1 MKKTFW
7 VVFLAA
13 LFTASFALA
22 AELKVGDKAGDFK
35 LKDALNNKEYSFYD
49 SDAFKGK
56 VILLGYADVGHKDDN
71 DHVSN
76 ALKAD
81 PEIEKLEK
89 ERQYKGLG
97 IGDQKGSWA
106 TPNFLIKKFAAEKQK
121 QTGAVI
127 LLDPDHSILNL
138 YGLQEQKST
147 YILIDKD
154 HIVRY
159 IYAGKIPAADI
170 SKIKVLIKEYAAK

>member
-7 VVFLAA
+7 IVLLAA
-13 LFTASFALA
+13 LLTASFALA
-22 AELKVGDKAGDFK
+22 AELKVGDKAANFN
-35 LKDALNNKEYSFYD
+35 LKDALTDKEYSFYG

-71 DHVSN
+71 DHVSD

-81 PEIEKLEK
+81 PEIEKLRAEGT
-89 ERQYKGLG
+89 YAGLG

-121 QTGAVI
+121 KTSAII
-127 LLDPDHSILNL
+127 LLDPDFRVLNL
-138 YGLQEQKST
+138 YGLKEQHST

-159 IYAGKIPAADI
+159 IYAGRIPNADI
-170 SKIKVLIKEYAAK
+170 PKIKALIKEYSAK

>member
-7 VVFLAA
+7 VVLLAA
-13 LFTASFALA
+13 LFTASFAMA
-22 AELKVGDKAGDFK
+22 AELKVGDKAADFQ
-35 LKDALNNKEYSFYD
+35 LKDALTDKAYSFYD
-49 SDAFKGK
+49 ADTFKGK

-71 DHVSN
+71 DHVSD

-81 PEIEKLEK
+81 QEIEKLKTEGK
-89 ERQYKGLG
+89 YNGLG

-121 QTGAVI
+121 KTGAII
-127 LLDPDHSILNL
+127 LLDPDYTVLKL
-138 YGLQEQKST
+138 YGLKEHRST
-147 YILIDKD
+147 YILLDKD

-159 IYAGKIPAADI
+159 IYAGKVPSADI
-170 SKIKVLIKEYAAK
+170 PKIKALIKEYSAK